1 MIAVKTPLRVSLF
14 GGGTD
19 IPDYFKE
26 YGGQVTGFTINKYI
40 HIFASKIDIDQGF
53 KIRLS
58 YKSNEDVLNIE
69 DIQHPIY
76 REVLKLYDF
85 DNMYHFSTMSCLPSG
100 AGLGSSSSFTVGLI
114 KTLNSILGINESKL
128 QIAKKA
134 ISIERDI
141 LKESGGWQD
150 QLHAAF
156 GGINTFKFNNNSIDQ
171 VNLEIDKDSL
181 QKLNNS
187 MYILHTGITRK
198 AKDIE
203 KGKINNINFD
213 LLKATH
219 ELAIEGESY
228 LHNSKKISMN
238 EIGLLLNEGWKIKR
252 SLSEKVSNSNIDDI
266 YNIIIENGA
275 YGAKLCGAGGG
286 GFFLV
291 LSSSQSVKKIRENLP
306 KSVLSKVRIDFHGIR
321 HRNI

>member
-1 MIAVKTPLRVSLF
+1 MIAIRTPLRVSLF

-19 IPDYFKE
+19 IPEYFKE

-58 YKSNEDVLNIE
+58 YKKNEDVLNIE
-69 DIQHPIY
+69 DIQHPIF

-85 DNMYHFSTMSCLPSG
+85 DDMYHFSTMSCLPSG

-114 KTLNSILGINESKL
+114 KILNMIKGINESKL

-141 LKESGGWQD
+141 LEESGGWQD
-150 QLHAAF
+150 QLHASF
-156 GGINTFKFNNNSIDQ
+156 GGVNTFKFYNNSIDHI
-171 VNLEIDKDSL
+171 NSAIDKDSI

-187 MYILHTGITRK
+187 MYILHTGITRNARDVEK
-198 AKDIE
+198 SKIE
-203 KGKINNINFD
+203 NINVD

-219 ELAIEGESY
+219 DLAIEGEKY
-228 LHNSKKISMN
+228 IHDAKEISIK
-238 EIGLLLNEGWKIKR
+238 EVGLLLNEGWKIKK
-252 SLSEKVSNSNIDDI
+252 SLSKKVSNSEIDNI
-266 YNIIIENGA
+266 YNIIMDNGA

-291 LSSSQSVKKIRENLP
+291 LSNPQSLKKIRKNLP
-306 KSVLSKVRIDFHGIR
+306 KSVLSKIRIDFNGIR
-321 HRNI
+321 HRKI